1 MYRIRID
8 EIRDDRIVKLCD
20 EIVENGILKC
30 GSIVGMFGFSDP
42 TEIILQMEEFAEN
55 LAIRIMG
62 LDKKDD
68 PSEDEILA
76 AVITEGIIGIDLA
89 AIALGPITETD
100 VIEDKAKKAKLR
112 QYASEL
118 IEKGKEIASVC
129 DIVHIDTMDEYKQK
143 LGEMLMDEL
152 DRLNEDED

>member
-30 GSIVGMFGFSDP
+30 GRIVGMFGFSDP
-42 TEIILQMEEFAEN
+42 IEIILQMEEFAEN

-89 AIALGPITETD
+89 TIALGPITETD
-100 VIEDKAKKAKLR
+100 VIEDEAKKAKLR

>member
-8 EIRDDRIVKLCD
+8 EIKDDRIIKLCD
-20 EIVENGILKC
+20 ENIGNGIIKC
-30 GSIVGMFGFSDP
+30 GKIVGMFGFSDP
-42 TEIILQMEEFAEN
+42 MEIILQMEEFAEN
-55 LAIRIMG
+55 LAIKIMG
-62 LDKKDD
+62 LDEKDD

-76 AVITEGIIGIDLA
+76 AIITEGIIGIDLA
-89 AIALGPITETD
+89 AMALGPITETEFIRD
-100 VIEDKAKKAKLR
+100 EAKKAELR

-129 DIVHIDTMDEYKQK
+129 DIVHISTTDEYKQK